1 MSNIRVDLESVQV
14 TDGQG
19 VGEGDFELRVQVQEG
34 SHQLTWPA
42 LNSSAKVDKNGSPYT
57 INREV
62 ATYPVD
68 SGTLSKR
75 FTVDVT
81 EVDKGTLGQDD
92 YGQAVIQFDLTPGMS
107 PKTQTATIDLKRPSM
122 KKKNGTVK
130 VTLSAQAA

>member
-1 MSNIRVDLESVQV
+1 MSNIRVDLESIQV

-19 VGEGDFELRVQVQEG
+19 VAEGDLELRVQVQEG
-34 SHQLTWPA
+34 SHQLVWPA
-42 LNSSAKVDKNGSPYT
+42 LNSSAKVDKKGLPYT

-62 ATYPVD
+62 ATYAVN

-92 YGQAVIQFDLTPGMS
+92 YGQAVVQFDLTPGMA
-107 PKTQTATIDLKRPSM
+107 PKTQTATIGFKRPSM
-122 KKKNGTVK
+122 KNNNGTVK
-130 VTLSAQAA
+130 VKLSAQTA